1 MSLKNVLLPDNV
13 VDAACGDNHS
23 LAVTSGGELYSWGN
37 NTFAQL
43 GQGDNTHR
51 SSPTRVGSRSD
62 WVRVF
67 AGSNHSIAQTSDGK
81 FYGFGLNI
89 LGQLGGNIPM
99 VTSQV
104 KTPQVL
110 FQDSD
115 NATTTQISNA
125 QNIRGAINNLSTNV
139 YAGPNY
145 TIFVSPDTVY
155 LGTYYASST
164 FRNNNVFLLG
174 SNPSF
179 MGDVVEYDFPTG
191 IGAIPDGTTDYDIND
206 NGILLNRYNMLAMN
220 GMVRL
225 WSDVNWS
232 GYNDY
237 YDINPASSTSS
248 VANLGY
254 NALLSNRVAYTFNRP
269 YYFRS
274 RSLDSGGEAFY
285 VNLASFMVES
295 NSSSANSSLVM
306 DDQLMTHEKSS
317 DYTYSAVDA
326 AVHLDD
332 HTVFA
337 VSANNDLLAS
347 VAPRRFI
354 SYTNATF
361 TTNVV
366 NKYISP
372 GRMTTNIASGAAT
385 SYRITLVDDG
395 GTGNPYYAN
404 NNRPENSPLFN
415 SYGGGMDGTGD
426 LQPYGSLKAQKVFN
440 GRDRIYVLDTNNVLH
455 SAGKDDNYLLGRD
468 VSTSTPAH
476 EVHPTSIANVKR
488 VVSGRHHSLFLQN

>member
-1 MSLKNVLLPDNV
+1 MSLKNVILPDNV
-13 VDAACGDNHS
+13 VDAACGDLHS

-37 NTFAQL
+37 NGFGQL
-43 GQGDNTHR
+43 GHGDNTHR

-89 LGQLGGNIPM
+89 LGQLGGGTNVHIPM
-99 VTSQV
+99 SAGSQV
-104 KTPQVL
+104 TTPQAL

-115 NATTTQISNA
+115 GASSNHVSAA
-125 QNIRGAINNLSTNV
+125 QLIRGAINNLSTNV

-145 TIFVSPDTVY
+145 TIFVSLDTVTP
-155 LGTYYASST
+155 GTYYTST
-164 FRNNNVFLLG
+164 SFRQHNVFLLG

-179 MGDVVEYDFPTG
+179 MANVVKYDFPSG

-232 GYNDY
+232 GYNNHY
-237 YDINPASSTSS
+237 STSS
-248 VANLGY
+248 VKNLGY
-254 NALLSNRVAYTFNRP
+254 NARLDARVAYAFSGYQNFT
-269 YYFRS
+269 S
-274 RSLDSGGEAFY
+274 RSLTNGGEAFY
-285 VNLASFMVES
+285 VNLASFMVS
-295 NSSSANSSLVM
+295 PHNINTNTLIIDSK
-306 DDQLMTHEKSS
+306 LMTHEKSS

-337 VSANNDLLAS
+337 VSANNNLLAS

-354 SYTNATF
+354 SWSGSHF
-361 TTNVV
+361 TSVV
-366 NKYISP
+366 NNYI
-372 GRMTTNIASGAAT
+372 TQTNIYGNAALALN
-385 SYRITLVDDG
+385 SAYRVNLVKDG
-395 GTGNPYYAN
+395 GTGNPYYAD
-404 NNRPENSPLFN
+404 NNRPESSPLFN

-468 VSTSTPAH
+468 VSTSTPAY
-476 EVHPTSIANVKR
+476 ELHPAPISNVKR
-488 VVSGRHHSLFLQN
+488 VVSGRNHSLFLQN

>member
-13 VDAACGDNHS
+13 VDAACGDLHS

-37 NTFAQL
+37 NGF
-43 GQGDNTHR
+43 GQTGHGDNTHR

-89 LGQLGGNIPM
+89 LGQLGDNLTM
-99 VTSQV
+99 LSHQV
-104 KTPQVL
+104 RTPQVL

-115 NATTTQISNA
+115 NLTASQIATA
-125 QNIRGAINNLSTNV
+125 QQIRGDINTLSTNV

-145 TIFVSPDTVY
+145 TIFVSPDTVF
-155 LGTYYASST
+155 LNNYYASASY
-164 FRNNNVFLLG
+164 RRNNVFLLG
-174 SNPSF
+174 ANPSF
-179 MGDVVEYDFPTG
+179 MANVVQYDFPTG
-191 IGAIPDGTTDYDIND
+191 IGAIPTGTTDYDIND
-206 NGILLNRYNMLAMN
+206 KGILLNRYNMLAMN

-225 WSDVNWS
+225 WSDVSWS
-232 GYNDY
+232 GYNGH
-237 YDINPASSTSS
+237 NSTTT
-248 VANLGY
+248 VKNLGY
-254 NALLSNRVAYTFNRP
+254 NARLDYRTAYPFIGYNNYTT
-269 YYFRS
+269 
-274 RSLDSGGEAFY
+274 RSLANGGEAFY
-285 VNLASFMVES
+285 VNLASFMVSRTTRSSDTLNIS
-295 NSSSANSSLVM
+295 NK
-306 DDQLMTHEKSS
+306 LMTHEKSS

-326 AVHLDD
+326 SVHLDD

-354 SYTNATF
+354 SWNGTNFAQ
-361 TTNVV
+361 VV
-366 NKYISP
+366 NNYITQPHHYGTPSS
-372 GRMTTNIASGAAT
+372 NILS
-385 SYRITLVDDG
+385 SYRVSVADDTS
-395 GTGNPYYAN
+395 TGNPYYAN
-404 NNRPENSPLFN
+404 NNRPESSPLFN

-426 LQPYGSLKAQKVFN
+426 LQLYGSLKAQKVFN
-440 GRDRIYVLDTNNVLH
+440 GRDRIYVLDTNHVLH

-468 VSTSTPAH
+468 VSTSTPAN
-476 EVHPTSIANVKR
+476 ELHPASIAKVKR

>member
-43 GQGDNTHR
+43 GHGDNTHR

-89 LGQLGGNIPM
+89 MEQLGGNIPM
-99 VTSQV
+99 LTSQV

-110 FQDSD
+110 FQDID
-115 NATTTQISNA
+115 GATASQISNA
-125 QNIRGAINNLSTNV
+125 QNIRGAINDLSTNV
-139 YAGPNY
+139 YAGPNC
-145 TIFVSPDTVY
+145 TIFVPPDTVY
-155 LGTYYASST
+155 LTTYYSSGSW
-164 FRNNNVFLLG
+164 RNNNVFLLG

-179 MGDVVEYDFPTG
+179 MGNVVKYAFPTG

-206 NGILLNRYNMLAMN
+206 KGILLNRYNMLAMN

-225 WSDVNWS
+225 WSDIDWS
-232 GYNDY
+232 GYNGY
-237 YDINPASSTSS
+237 YRANNSTN
-248 VANLGY
+248 ANLGY
-254 NALLSNRVAYTFNRP
+254 NALLSNRVAYSFIHTNNFSP
-269 YYFRS
+269 RS
-274 RSLDSGGEAFY
+274 RTNGGEAFY
-285 VNLASFMVES
+285 VNLASFMVEA
-295 NSSSANSSLVM
+295 NTSSTNPNLTM
-306 DDQLMTHEKSS
+306 DDKLMTHEKSS
-317 DYTYSAVDA
+317 DYTYSALDA

-337 VSANNDLLAS
+337 VSANNDLLSS

-354 SYTNATF
+354 SYTNTSF
-361 TTNVV
+361 TTSVV
-366 NKYISP
+366 NRY
-372 GRMTTNIASGAAT
+372 TNQST
-385 SYRITLVDDG
+385 SYVTGVSNGALLTNYRIPLVDDG

-404 NNRPENSPLFN
+404 NNRPESSPLFN

-468 VSTSTPAH
+468 VSTSTPAY
-476 EVHPTSIANVKR
+476 EIHPTSINNVKR

>member
-43 GQGDNTHR
+43 GHGDNTHR

-89 LGQLGGNIPM
+89 LGQLGANIPM

-115 NATTTQISNA
+115 KGDFNA
-125 QNIRGAINNLSTNV
+125 QNIWGAINNLSTNV

-155 LGTYYASST
+155 HSAYYAAST
-164 FRNNNVFLLG
+164 WRNNNVFLLG

-179 MGDVVEYDFPTG
+179 MPDVVKYDFPTG
-191 IGAIPDGTTDYDIND
+191 IGAIPDGTTEYDIND
-206 NGILLNRYNMLAMN
+206 QGILLNRYNMLAMN
-220 GMVRL
+220 GTVRL
-225 WSDVNWS
+225 WSDINWS
-232 GYNDY
+232 GYNGY
-237 YDINPASSTSS
+237 YRSSNSS
-248 VANLGY
+248 QANLGY
-254 NALLSNRVAYTFNRP
+254 NARSNIRLCYSFYNANNFTQRN
-269 YYFRS
+269 
-274 RSLDSGGEAFY
+274 LDHGGEAFY
-285 VNLASFMVES
+285 ANLANFMVEG
-295 NSSSANSSLVM
+295 NTSSSATLNM
-306 DDQLMTHEKSS
+306 DRRLMTHEKSS
-317 DYTYSAVDA
+317 DYTYAAVDA

-354 SYTNATF
+354 SYNNAAFTN
-361 TTNVV
+361 NVV
-366 NKYISP
+366 TQYINSSNQLLTSP
-372 GRMTTNIASGAAT
+372 GTYVYSGT
-385 SYRITLVDDG
+385 YRISLTDNG
-395 GTGNPYYAN
+395 GTGNPYYTR
-404 NNRPENSPLFN
+404 NNRPESSPLFN

-440 GRDRIYVLDTNNVLH
+440 GRDRIYVLDTNNVIH

-468 VSTSTPAH
+468 VSTSTPAY
-476 EVHPTSIANVKR
+476 EIHPTSIANVQR